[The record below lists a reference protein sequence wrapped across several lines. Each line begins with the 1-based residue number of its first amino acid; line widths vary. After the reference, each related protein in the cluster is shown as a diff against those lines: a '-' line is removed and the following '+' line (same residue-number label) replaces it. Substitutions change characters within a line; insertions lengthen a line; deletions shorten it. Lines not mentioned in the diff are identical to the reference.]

1 MGVAPGEAGRVGF
14 DGRSGAW
21 RSAAAIQWFACLLWA
36 GRCPRGR
43 VGFDGRSGV
52 WRSATARGGWAR
64 LGMGPFGGLNK
75 TKIFTLRLEETDGDG
90 GDGGDRGDGGM
101 GWARSNCGGLI

>member
-1 MGVAPGEAGRVGF
+1 MGF

-52 WRSATARGGWAR
+52 WRSAAAREAWAR
-64 LGMGPFGGLNK
+64 LGQGPFDGLNNM
-75 TKIFTLRLEETDGDG
+75 KIFTLEETDG
-90 GDGGDRGDGGM
+90 GDGGDGGM